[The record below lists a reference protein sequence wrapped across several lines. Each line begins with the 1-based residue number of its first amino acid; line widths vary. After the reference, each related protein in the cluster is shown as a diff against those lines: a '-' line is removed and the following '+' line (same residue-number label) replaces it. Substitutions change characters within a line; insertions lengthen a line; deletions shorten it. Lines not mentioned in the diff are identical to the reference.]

1 MWYPEWF
8 SNYEQFL
15 LSAVATILFGCSLCL
30 IRIQETLRGIKKDL
44 QELTE
49 RKRNEIGE
57 GVEKYES

>member
-8 SNYEQFL
+8 SSYEQFL

-44 QELTE
+44 RDLSERE
-49 RKRNEIGE
+49 RKEVGQE
-57 GVEKYES
+57 SEKHER